1 MPNDKGVRLG
11 NIELRVRSNRF
22 ENWSAFEREAPEYSI
37 ALEVL
42 DDVPGHRGH
51 YVSFDHHEGV
61 IREVTMSAAMQAYI
75 AVRQGRLMERWRRH
89 RNPIP
94 VYVWNA
100 DQDVCLAAFVLAYHE
115 LLERA
120 EGMPKLRWIVQYNNK
135 IDICGGLYPVNLDEL
150 EKNHFTWIFEPFHR
164 QRMAGKTAGDAELV
178 TSTIEQVCERLFD
191 MMSNR
196 AGRLPITVRPEI
208 LFKSAHDYVIVDE
221 KGDPNSRLVLAS
233 EGYRNLISLI
243 SRRPNGRFTYSVI
256 RGCPYDEDTFQVD
269 KLIAAFQAAEDVPN
283 VWGGSNLAAGSDS
296 VHGSRLT
303 WEELRDIAEPIV
315 SEAAKKSA
323 VLAAG
328 PAVLVA
334 MPAENRA
341 SLLAALDAAGAR
353 AICVDSCCDALKAVD
368 SDRNI
373 AAIFASPALPDG
385 HCEGLLDSLRKRAAT
400 TPLIVCSQGMDGGW
414 VDLLE
419 AGAFRV
425 MAERCEVQQ
434 IRSLL
439 DSVLEPQ
446 QVPVG

>member
-1 MPNDKGVRLG
+1 MPNEKGVRLG
-11 NIELRVRSNRF
+11 NIELRVRSKRF
-22 ENWSAFEREAPEYSI
+22 ESWTAFQREAPEYSI

-51 YVSFDHHEGV
+51 YVSFDHHAGV

-75 AVRQGRLMERWRRH
+75 AVRQGRIMERWLRH

-135 IDICGGLYPVNLDEL
+135 IDICGGLYPVNLEDL
-150 EKNHFTWIFEPFHR
+150 VKNHFTWIFEPFHR
-164 QRMAGKTAGDAELV
+164 QRMQGKTAGDAELV

-191 MMSNR
+191 MMSDR
-196 AGRLPITVRPEI
+196 AGRLPITVRPEV
-208 LFKSAHDYVIVDE
+208 LYKSAHDYVIVDE

-243 SRRPNGRFTYSVI
+243 ARRPNGRFTYSVI
-256 RGCPYDEDTFQVD
+256 RGCPYDEDTFQID
-269 KLIAAFQAAEDVPN
+269 KLIAAFQAAEDEPE

-296 VHGSRLT
+296 EHGSRLT
-303 WEELRDIAEPIV
+303 WQEIRDIAEPIV
-315 SEAAKKSA
+315 SEAALKSA
-323 VLAAG
+323 ALSAA

-334 MPAENRA
+334 LPAGSRE
-341 SLLAALDAAGAR
+341 SLLSALEGAGAR
-353 AICVDSCCDALKAVD
+353 TICVDSCRDAMKAVD
-368 SDRNI
+368 SGRNI
-373 AAIFASPALPDG
+373 AAIFTSPALPDG
-385 HCEGLLDSLRKRAAT
+385 HCEGMLEALRRRAVN
-400 TPLIVCSQGMDGGW
+400 TPLIVCSQDMDGGW

-425 MAERCEVQQ
+425 MPQACDVQQ
-434 IRSLL
+434 VRSVL
-439 DSVLEPQ
+439 DSVLEAQ
-446 QVPVG
+446 PVAVG

>member
-1 MPNDKGVRLG
+1 MPNEKGVRLG
-11 NIELRVRSNRF
+11 NIELRVRSSRF

-51 YVSFDHHEGV
+51 YVSFDHHAGV

-75 AVRQGRLMERWRRH
+75 AVRQGRLMERWLRR

-135 IDICGGLYPVNLDEL
+135 IDICGGLYPVNLDDL
-150 EKNHFTWIFEPFHR
+150 VKNHFTWIFEPFHR
-164 QRMAGKTAGDAELV
+164 QRMMGKTAGDADLV

-191 MMSNR
+191 MMSDR
-196 AGRLPITVRPEI
+196 AGRLPITVRPDI
-208 LFKSAHDYVIVDE
+208 LYKSPNDFVIVDE

-233 EGYRNLISLI
+233 AGYRNIISLI
-243 SRRPNGRFTYSVI
+243 AQRPTGRYTYSVI

-269 KLIAAFQAAEDVPN
+269 KLIAAFQAAEDLPN

-296 VHGSRLT
+296 LHGSRLT
-303 WEELRDIAEPIV
+303 WQELRDIAEPIV
-315 SEAAKKSA
+315 SEAVTRCAT
-323 VLAAG
+323 LAAG

-334 MPAENRA
+334 MAPSSRGP
-341 SLLAALDAAGAR
+341 LLEALEDAGAR

-368 SDRNI
+368 SDRHI
-373 AAIFASPALPDG
+373 AAIFAAPSLPDA
-385 HCEGLLDSLRKRAAT
+385 HCEGLLDALRDRASSI
-400 TPLIVCSQGMDGGW
+400 PVIVCSQTMDGGW

-419 AGAFRV
+419 AGAFRIV
-425 MAERCEVQQ
+425 SERCDAQQ
-434 IRSLL
+434 VRLLL
-439 DSVLEPQ
+439 DSALDAQ
-446 QVPVG
+446 QVAVG